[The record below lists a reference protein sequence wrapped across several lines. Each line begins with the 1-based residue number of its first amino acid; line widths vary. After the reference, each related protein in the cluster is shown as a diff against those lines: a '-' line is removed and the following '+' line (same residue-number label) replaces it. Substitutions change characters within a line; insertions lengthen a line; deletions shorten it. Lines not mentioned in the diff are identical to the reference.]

1 MWLNTVQLGSC
12 RWFAQFVVTRATAI
26 GVVHRKDKKEVSSSC
41 VWGGMPC
48 WCQRSDWAD
57 WVITTGYNQRQHNIY
72 VYCVYML
79 KRTHRSLVIKIYVT
93 ANVLACFNTF
103 PHSFWMMG
111 YIPERC
117 RPFGYISP
125 GWYWSFFC
133 NIFTV
138 GLAEPPCG
146 RIHFFPP
153 HQQSQLPNV
162 ITMGLKATP
171 VSCEMWC
178 EIYLNAR
185 LAEHIRLV
193 AVRCVSLYVLYGKLF
208 LIFV

>member
-12 RWFAQFVVTRATAI
+12 RWFAQFVVTRATTI
-26 GVVHRKDKKEVSSSC
+26 GVVHRKDKKAVSSSC

-57 WVITTGYNQRQHNIY
+57 WVIATGYNQRQRNIY

-111 YIPERC
+111 DIYPKGAGLSGIYPLAGIEA
-117 RPFGYISP
+117 
-125 GWYWSFFC
+125 SFV
-133 NIFTV
+133 TS
-138 GLAEPPCG
+138 
-146 RIHFFPP
+146 
-153 HQQSQLPNV
+153 SQLAWLSLRV
-162 ITMGLKATP
+162 GAYIFFHHISR
-171 VSCEMWC
+171 VSCQMLLPWVWK
-178 EIYLNAR
+178 R
-185 LAEHIRLV
+185 LLCRVKCGVKYIWTRDLQSTSV
-193 AVRCVSLYVLYGKLF
+193 LLRCVVCLCMFYTENCS
-208 LIFV
+208 